1 METLFCSLF
10 SIGLQPLFTS
20 ESNVYEAFVLSV
32 ISRVSIKDQNL
43 IKKQVYIKQGLQ
55 ILIDW

>member
-20 ESNVYEAFVLSV
+20 ESNVYEAFFLSV

>member
-20 ESNVYEAFVLSV
+20 ESNIYEAFFLSV